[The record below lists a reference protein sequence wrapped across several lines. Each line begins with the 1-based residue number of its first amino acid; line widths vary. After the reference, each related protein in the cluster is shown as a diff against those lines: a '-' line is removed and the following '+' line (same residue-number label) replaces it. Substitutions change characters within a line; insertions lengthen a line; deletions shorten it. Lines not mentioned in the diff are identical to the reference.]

1 MAPPLLLLQNI
12 SARLG
17 GAQLLRDAQM
27 SVMAGARLCLVGRN
41 GSGKSTL
48 LKIAAGL
55 ITPDKG
61 ERILSGA
68 TTLRYLPQEP
78 DLGGYE
84 TVHAYAAAGL
94 APGDDAYRVDY
105 LLEALGV
112 NGLADPGTL
121 SGGEARRA
129 ALAQVLAPQPDILLL
144 DEPTNHLDLP
154 AIEWLEN
161 ELASMRAAIVLVS
174 HDRRFLH
181 NLSRETLWL
190 DRGVIRSLAA
200 GFGEFEAWRDTVLE
214 QEERDQHKLD
224 RKIAMEEDWIRYGV
238 TARRK
243 RNQGRLRSLA
253 GLREQRRTQT
263 RAAGNVRF
271 TVSQT
276 EGAGKLIIEATSI
289 AKAYGPRI
297 MVKDFSLRIQRGD
310 RIGLLGPNG
319 VGKTTLLKLL
329 TGAMAPDAGQVRVAD
344 TVQMVSLDQGRSTLD
359 PAASLRETINPGGG
373 DSLTIAG
380 QPKHVMSYLKDFLF
394 TPDQAQA
401 PVGVLSGG
409 ERGRLLLARAL
420 ALPSNLLV
428 LDEPTNDLDLET
440 LDLLQE
446 MLGDYP
452 GTVLLVSHDRDF
464 IDRVATSVIVSEGAG
479 RWIEYAG
486 GYSDMLIQRGHGFAA
501 ITPAKSGQK
510 KPAALTAVSGK
521 PAPVRP
527 RMSFRD
533 KHALETLP
541 GHIARLQDKIKT
553 VQVKLADPKLFARD
567 PAGFAA
573 MAASLE
579 TLTSELG
586 ASETQWLELELQRE
600 ALE

>member
-12 SARLG
+12 SAKLG
-17 GAQLLRDAQM
+17 GAQLLRDAQL

-55 ITPDKG
+55 IAPDKG

-84 TVHAYAAAGL
+84 TVHDYAASGL
-94 APGDDAYRVDY
+94 TPGDDAYRVDY
-105 LLEALGV
+105 LLESLGID
-112 NGLADPGTL
+112 GQADPKTL

-161 ELASMRAAIVLVS
+161 ELANMRGAIVLVS
-174 HDRRFLH
+174 HDRRFLQ

-190 DRGVIRSLAA
+190 DRGVIRNLAQ

-243 RNQGRLRSLA
+243 RNQGRLRALA

-263 RAAGNVRF
+263 RAAGNVKF

-276 EGAGKLIIEATSI
+276 ENIGKLIIEASSI
-289 AKAYGPRI
+289 SKAYGPRV

-319 VGKTTLLKLL
+319 AGKTTLLKLL
-329 TGAMAPDAGQVRVAD
+329 TGVMAPDTGRVRVAD
-344 TVQMVSLDQGRSTLD
+344 TVQMVTLDQGRDTLD
-359 PAASLRETINPGGG
+359 PTATLREMINPGGG
-373 DSLTIAG
+373 DSMTIAG

-401 PVGVLSGG
+401 PVGILSGG

-446 MLGDYP
+446 MLADYP

-464 IDRVATSVIVSEGAG
+464 IDRVATSVIVSEGDAN
-479 RWIEYAG
+479 WIEYAG
-486 GYSDMLIQRGHGFAA
+486 GYSDMLVQRGHGFAA
-501 ITPAKSGQK
+501 ISAHRSAPKKPSAMVKPTPAK
-510 KPAALTAVSGK
+510 
-521 PAPVRP
+521 P
-527 RMSFRD
+527 RLSFKD

-541 GHIARLQDKIKT
+541 ARIAQLQNKIRT
-553 VQVKLADPKLFARD
+553 AQTKLADPNLFARD
-567 PAGFAA
+567 PAGFAKL
-573 MAASLE
+573 AASLE

-586 ASETQWLELELQRE
+586 ASESQWLELELMRE
-600 ALE
+600 ELE

>member
-1 MAPPLLLLQNI
+1 MAPPLLLLQNV
-12 SARLG
+12 SAKLG

-55 ITPDKG
+55 IAPDKG

-78 DLGGYE
+78 DLSGYE
-84 TVHAYAAAGL
+84 TVRDYAASGL

-105 LLEALGV
+105 LLECLGID
-112 NGLADPGTL
+112 GQADPGTL

-154 AIEWLEN
+154 AIEWLES
-161 ELASMRAAIVLVS
+161 ELSQMRGAIVLVS
-174 HDRRFLH
+174 HDRRFLQ

-190 DRGVIRSLAA
+190 DRGVIRTLAQ

-243 RNQGRLRSLA
+243 RNQGRLRALA
-253 GLREQRRTQT
+253 GLREQRRTQS
-263 RAAGNVRF
+263 RAAGNVKF

-276 EGAGKLIIEATSI
+276 ENAGKLIIEASNI
-289 AKAYGPRI
+289 SKAYGPRS
-297 MVKDFSLRIQRGD
+297 MVRDFSLRIQRGD

-319 VGKTTLLKLL
+319 AGKTTLLKLL

-344 TVQMVSLDQGRSTLD
+344 TVQMVTLDQHRDTLD
-359 PAASLRETINPGGG
+359 PTATLREMINPGGG
-373 DSLTIAG
+373 DSMTIAG

-401 PVGVLSGG
+401 PVGILSGG

-446 MLGDYP
+446 MLSDYP

-464 IDRVATSVIVSEGAG
+464 IDRVATSVIVAEGDG

-486 GYSDMLIQRGHGFAA
+486 GYSDMLAQRGHGFAA
-501 ITPAKSGQK
+501 VSAPKPTAK
-510 KPAALTAVSGK
+510 KPAIQSISSGK
-521 PAPVRP
+521 PAMAKP
-527 RMSFRD
+527 RLSFKD

-541 GHIARLQDKIKT
+541 ARIAQLQDKIKA
-553 VQVKLADPKLFARD
+553 VQARLADPTLFTRD
-567 PAGFAA
+567 PAQFAKL
-573 MAASLE
+573 AASLE
-579 TLTSELG
+579 ALTSDLG
-586 ASETQWLELELQRE
+586 ASETQWLELELLRE
-600 ALE
+600 ELE